1 MYTIINE
8 ENLIFDQLPQNSSLI
23 NFSMLR
29 SLESTPLVFRSFSI
43 KYVLEGCENYT
54 INGNRYE
61 VKSGQFLLA
70 NKANEGLVEIDSNRL
85 VNAICIDI
93 APQIIAE
100 VVGSHL
106 RPDTPEADLNL
117 DRFFTTGEFFENKYD
132 HEHTHLGNSLRQLG
146 NELVSAPLVRH
157 DFTQEFYFH
166 LAEQLILDHIP
177 VYKQLHAIGS
187 VKWQTRKDL
196 LRKLHIAKEYI
207 EHTFNSELSME
218 AVARECG
225 LSEYHFFR
233 LFKAAY
239 GISPHQFLIRKR
251 IEKAQ
256 ELLIH
261 PGLSISEIAHICGFS
276 DIFTFSKSFKKHTGV
291 SPSYF
296 THPKK

>member
-43 KYVLEGCENYT
+43 KYVLEGRENYT

-61 VKSGQFLLA
+61 VKTGQFLLA

-100 VVGSHL
+100 VVGSVI
-106 RPDTPEADLNL
+106 RPDTAEADLNL
-117 DRFFTTGEFFENKYD
+117 DRFFTTGEFFESKYD
-132 HEHTHLGNSLRQLG
+132 HTNTHLGKSLRHLG
-146 NELVSAPLVRH
+146 NELVSSPHDQH

-177 VYKQLHAIGS
+177 VYKQLQSIGS

-196 LRKLHIAKEYI
+196 LRKLLVAKEYI
-207 EHTFNSELSME
+207 EQSFGNELSME

-233 LFKAAY
+233 LFKAAF
-239 GISPHQFLIRKR
+239 GISPHQFLISKR
-251 IEKAQ
+251 IEKAR
-256 ELLIH
+256 ELLTY
-261 PGLSISEIAHICGFS
+261 PGLSISEIAHLCGFS
-276 DIFTFSKSFKKHTGV
+276 DIFSFSKSFKKHTGL
-291 SPSYF
+291 SPSAF
-296 THPKK
+296 IHPK